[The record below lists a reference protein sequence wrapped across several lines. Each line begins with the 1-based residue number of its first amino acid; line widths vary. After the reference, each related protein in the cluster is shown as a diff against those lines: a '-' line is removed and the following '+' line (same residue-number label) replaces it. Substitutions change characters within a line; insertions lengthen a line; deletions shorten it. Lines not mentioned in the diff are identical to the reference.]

1 MLVDGRVVVGLEL
14 FSKQLVEGIMA
25 AVAKEGN
32 GQTDHYDELC
42 ICEVPSLNLVDAWG
56 ASFLIEWSGCAHR
69 EAWRD
74 AWPDAPATMLRF
86 PAGLGNIVTR
96 A

>member
-42 ICEVPSLNLVDAWG
+42 ICEVPSPF
-56 ASFLIEWSGCAHR
+56 SQSGRCLGSLLLDR
-69 EAWRD
+69 MERLRSQGGL
-74 AWPDAPATMLRF
+74 ATCV
-86 PAGLGNIVTR
+86 A
-96 A
+96 